1 MELWVQNLNSSV
13 SIQCF
18 TKKKKMSVLIL
29 VDSLVFGSAQY
40 EPVLF
45 DLYRLID
52 INRFELQVNLSTS
65 HLFSKIFEMCVCVHT
80 YEVGGM
86 KSFWPDAKCSSKKKK
101 KKHLMFNILG

>member
-1 MELWVQNLNSSV
+1 
-13 SIQCF
+13 
-18 TKKKKMSVLIL
+18 MSVLIL

-101 KKHLMFNILG
+101 KNI